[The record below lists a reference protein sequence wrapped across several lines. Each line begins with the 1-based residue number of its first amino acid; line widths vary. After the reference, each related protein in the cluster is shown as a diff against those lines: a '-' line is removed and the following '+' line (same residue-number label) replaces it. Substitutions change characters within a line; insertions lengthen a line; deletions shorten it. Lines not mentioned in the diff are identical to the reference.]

1 METRPVVSGL
11 MGPGNGGFG
20 IGVLAEVYGYDRRDI
35 GIPAFDFALVAERPG
50 PTRLDT
56 GILIT
61 VEHGLDRLAAS
72 DVIQIPS
79 WGCGPGPVDSV
90 AAPSPDVIEA
100 LLTAY
105 ARGAIIATHCSGAF
119 VLGHAGL
126 LDGRRATTHWGFA
139 ELLAE
144 SFPLV
149 TVDSDVLYVDEG
161 QIVTGAGT
169 ASGIDLCLY
178 LIRREYGAKAANALA
193 RTMVVPPHRDG
204 GQAQFIATPVATCA
218 GNDPLR
224 GLLQWMRANLDEE
237 LSVPVLAR
245 RVLMSPRSFARHF
258 RAATGT
264 TPHAWILAQRLAA
277 AEHLLES
284 GVDSVEHIARTVGF
298 GTAAGMREQ
307 FVRRR
312 GVSPQA
318 YRRTFASR
326 PGVRAER
333 ARILVETAAH
343 VRSER
348 ATLAG

>member
-1 METRPVVSGL
+1 MLVDMTKRPVVSGL
-11 MGPGNGGFG
+11 LGPGNGGFG

-35 GIPAFDFALVAERPG
+35 GIPPFDFALVAEEPG
-50 PTRLDT
+50 LTRLDT

-61 VEHGLDRLAAS
+61 IEHGLDRLAGS

-79 WGCGPGPVDSV
+79 WGCGAGPVDSV
-90 AAPSPDVIEA
+90 AAPSQELIDA
-100 LLTAY
+100 LRTAY
-105 ARGAIIATHCSGAF
+105 DRGATIATHCSGAF

-139 ELLAE
+139 DLLAE
-144 SFPLV
+144 TFPRV
-149 TVDSDVLYVDEG
+149 TVDPDVLYVDAG

-169 ASGIDLCLY
+169 AAGIDLCLY
-178 LIRREYGAKAANALA
+178 LIRRDYGAKAANALA

-218 GNDPLR
+218 GDDPLR
-224 GLLQWMRANLDEE
+224 GLLQWMRAHLDEE
-237 LSVPVLAR
+237 LSVPALAR

-284 GVDSVEHIARTVGF
+284 GTDSVEHVARVVGF
-298 GTAAGMREQ
+298 GTAASMREQ

-326 PGVRAER
+326 PRAAAMSR
-333 ARILVETAAH
+333 A
-343 VRSER
+343 
-348 ATLAG
+348 ATL

>member
-1 METRPVVSGL
+1 MRERPIVSGL

-20 IGVLAEVYGYDRRDI
+20 IGVLAEIYGYDRSAL
-35 GIPAFDFALVAERPG
+35 GIPPFDFALVAEEPG
-50 PTRLDT
+50 ATRLDT
-56 GILIT
+56 GMLIT
-61 VEHGLDRLAAS
+61 VEHGLERLVAS

-79 WGCGPGPVDSV
+79 WGCGPGPVESV
-90 AAPSPDVIEA
+90 APPSAAVIEA

-105 ARGAIIATHCSGAF
+105 HRGATIATHCSGAF

-126 LDGRRATTHWGFA
+126 LDGRRATTHWGYA
-139 ELLAE
+139 DLLART
-144 SFPLV
+144 FPMV

-169 ASGIDLCLY
+169 AAGIDLCLY

-218 GNDPLR
+218 GDDPLR
-224 GLLQWMRANLDEE
+224 GLLQWMRAHLDEE

-264 TPHAWILAQRLAA
+264 TPHAWILSQRLAA

-326 PGVRAER
+326 PH
-333 ARILVETAAH
+333 IAA
-343 VRSER
+343 
-348 ATLAG
+348 ALL

>member
-1 METRPVVSGL
+1 MASPPIVSGL
-11 MGPGNGGFG
+11 LGPGNGGFG
-20 IGVLAEVYGYDRRDI
+20 IGVLSEVYGYDRREI
-35 GIPAFDFALVAERPG
+35 GIPSFDFALVSEEPG
-50 PTRLDT
+50 PMRLDT

-61 VEHGLDRLAAS
+61 VEQGLDRLAAS
-72 DVIQIPS
+72 DLIQIPS
-79 WGCGPGPVDSV
+79 WGRGPGLSDPI
-90 AAPSPDVIEA
+90 APPSPAVIEA
-100 LLTAY
+100 LRTAFD
-105 ARGAIIATHCSGAF
+105 RGATIASHCSGAF

-126 LDGRRATTHWGFA
+126 LDGRRATTHW
-139 ELLAE
+139 ELAE
-144 SFPLV
+144 SLAETFPLV
-149 TVDSDVLYVDEG
+149 TVDSDVLYVDAG

-169 ASGIDLCLY
+169 AAGIDLCLY
-178 LIRREYGAKAANALA
+178 LIRRDYGAKAANALA
-193 RTMVVPPHRDG
+193 RGMVVPPHRDG

-218 GNDPLR
+218 GDDPLR
-224 GLLQWMRANLDEE
+224 GLLQWMRGHLAEE

-284 GVDSVEHIARTVGF
+284 GNDSVEHIARTVGF

-307 FVRRR
+307 FLRRR

-326 PGVRAER
+326 PE
-333 ARILVETAAH
+333 LTSAAMF
-343 VRSER
+343 
-348 ATLAG
+348 

>member
-1 METRPVVSGL
+1 MAKGPVVSGL
-11 MGPGNGGFG
+11 LGPGNGGFG
-20 IGVLAEVYGYDRRDI
+20 IGVLSEVYGYDRTDI
-35 GIPAFDFALVAERPG
+35 GIPAFDFALVAEEPG
-50 PTRLDT
+50 LKRLDT

-61 VEHGLDRLAAS
+61 IEHGLDRLAAS

-105 ARGAIIATHCSGAF
+105 ARGAIIPTHCSGAF

-139 ELLAE
+139 DLLAE
-144 SFPLV
+144 TFPKV
-149 TVDSDVLYVDEG
+149 VVDSDVLYVDEG

-224 GLLQWMRANLDEE
+224 GLLQWMRAHLDEE

-326 PGVRAER
+326 PRPEG
-333 ARILVETAAH
+333 ARILVGTAAD
-343 VRSER
+343 VRPEP